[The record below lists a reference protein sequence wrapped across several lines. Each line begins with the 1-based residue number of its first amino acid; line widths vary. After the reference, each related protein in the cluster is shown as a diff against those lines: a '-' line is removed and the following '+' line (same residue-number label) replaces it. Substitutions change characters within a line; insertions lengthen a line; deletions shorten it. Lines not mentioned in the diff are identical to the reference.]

1 MTEARDDRELMK
13 RIGAKDPAALEWL
26 YDRYEKTVYSFA
38 YRIVQDAMAA
48 EEVVQELFLR
58 VWTHSERYDDSQ
70 GKLTTWMFAVTRN
83 IAVDMLRRK
92 SVRDRGIPVEN
103 ATLHSKA
110 DERADTAVQVEVKS
124 EGQRMR
130 EILAELSRD
139 QIQVIDS
146 IYYGGMTQQEVSAR
160 YNIPLGTVKS
170 RVRLALKQLKKR
182 LMVEGRREGY
192 HG

>member
-1 MTEARDDRELMK
+1 MTDALDDRDLMM
-13 RIGAKDPAALEWL
+13 RIGDKDPAALEWL

-38 YRIVQDAMAA
+38 FRIVKDTMAA
-48 EEVVQELFLR
+48 EEVVQELFMRL
-58 VWTHSERYDDSQ
+58 WTHSERYDASQ

-92 SVRDRGIPVEN
+92 SVRDRGIPVETE
-103 ATLHSKA
+103 TLYAVA
-110 DERADTAVQVEVKS
+110 DDLADTAVQVEMRS
-124 EGQRMR
+124 EGQRVR
-130 EILAELSRD
+130 EILDGLSRD
-139 QIQVIDS
+139 QQQVIDS
-146 IYYGGMTQQEVSAR
+146 IYYGGMTQQEVSSR

-170 RVRLALKQLKKR
+170 RVRLALKQMKKS

>member
-1 MTEARDDRELMK
+1 MAEALDDRELMK
-13 RIGAKDPAALEWL
+13 RIGDKDSAALEWL

-58 VWTHSERYDDSQ
+58 VWTHSERFDEAQ
-70 GKLTTWMFAVTRN
+70 GRLTTWMFALTRN

-92 SVRDRGIPVEN
+92 SVRDRSTPVEDT
-103 ATLHSKA
+103 TLHSIA
-110 DERADTAVQVEVKS
+110 DELADTAVEVEVMS
-124 EGQRMR
+124 EGQHMR

-139 QIQVIDS
+139 QKQVIDS
-146 IYYGGMTQQEVSAR
+146 IYYGGMTQQEVAAR

-170 RVRLALKQLKKR
+170 RVRLALKQMKKR
-182 LMVEGRREGY
+182 LVVEGRREGY

>member
-1 MTEARDDRELMK
+1 MTDALDDREMMIQ
-13 RIGAKDPAALEWL
+13 IGDKDPAALERL
-26 YDRYEKTVYSFA
+26 YDRYEKIIYSFA
-38 YRIVQDAMAA
+38 YRIVQDTMAA
-48 EEVVQELFLR
+48 EEVVQELFMQ
-58 VWTHSERYDDSQ
+58 VWTHSERYESSQ

-92 SVRDRGIPVEN
+92 SVRDRGIPVETD
-103 ATLHSKA
+103 TLYAVA
-110 DERADTAVQVEVKS
+110 DDFSDTEVLVEMRS
-124 EGQRMR
+124 EGQRVR
-130 EILAELSRD
+130 EILDGLSRD
-139 QIQVIDS
+139 QQQVINS

-170 RVRLALKQLKKR
+170 RVRLALKQMKKS